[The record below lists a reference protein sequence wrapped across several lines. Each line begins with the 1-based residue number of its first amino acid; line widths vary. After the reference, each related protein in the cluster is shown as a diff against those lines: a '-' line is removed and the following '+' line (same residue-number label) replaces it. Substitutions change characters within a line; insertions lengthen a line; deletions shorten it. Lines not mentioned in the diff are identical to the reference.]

1 VGHTLA
7 YVMAVE
13 QALGVPVPGGAL
25 VVRALLLEC
34 ERLYNHVNDI
44 GAIVND
50 VGYGIVHAHT
60 QRLREHLLRHNKHLT
75 GHRLLRGGITVG
87 DAALAGAPDLE
98 LVAATARQLAEI
110 VEVALGNHVVRDRLT
125 GTAVLDHEQA
135 GLLDTLGYVARASSR
150 AVDGRAD
157 HPFVDLPGFT
167 PVVETGGDVLARL
180 LVRARE
186 AAASAALITDLTAR
200 LDEGSSDAAPVP
212 EPAEASGPG
221 GAPAPGHGLGIVEAW
236 RGLLVHRVEV
246 GPDGRLT
253 RVKVVD
259 PSFVNWPALPV
270 ALTDV
275 IVPDFPLA
283 NKSFN
288 QSYAGNDL

>member
-1 VGHTLA
+1 MPTPSGCENTCCA
-7 YVMAVE
+7 TTSAS
-13 QALGVPVPGGAL
+13 PG
-25 VVRALLLEC
+25 
-34 ERLYNHVNDI
+34 
-44 GAIVND
+44 
-50 VGYGIVHAHT
+50 
-60 QRLREHLLRHNKHLT
+60 T
-75 GHRLLRGGITVG
+75 GCC
-87 DAALAGAPDLE
+87 AAGSPSATPPWPAPPTWSWSPRPPGE
-98 LVAATARQLAEI
+98 LAEI
-110 VEVALGNHVVRDRLT
+110 VEIALGNHVVRDRLT

-135 GLLDTLGYVARASSR
+135 GLLDTLGYVARASGR

-200 LDEGSSDAAPVP
+200 LDDGSSDAAPSP
-212 EPAEASGPG
+212 EPAQASGTG
-221 GAPAPGHGLGIVEAW
+221 GALAPGHGLGIVEAW